1 MKKRCYITFVN
12 SVTGDYHSQS
22 YMLDGREKQIAAEW
36 LREAGTDGIIEKAE
50 LTEIPDLSMRGLDAL
65 SEELGEQRELAAGGA
80 L

>member
-22 YMLDGREKQIAAEW
+22 YMLDDREKQIAEEW
-36 LREAGTDGIIEKAE
+36 LREAGADGIIEKWDLHA
-50 LTEIPDLSMRGLDAL
+50 IPESPRVGLDAL
-65 SEELGEQRELAAGGA
+65 SVELGEQRELAGGDA